1 MFYLEARKVIAWF
14 LVVLVIGLLG
24 CGRDGQ
30 SVQRA
35 YGQDRYLS
43 REGQIDGTSFRYRV
57 YLPPNRKADEN
68 LPVMLYL
75 HGAGNRGSDNESQLN
90 GLAEQIEANQS
101 SINFIIV
108 IPQCPPDRFWDEKLL
123 IQANQA
129 LDDTV
134 SEFNADKNRLYLTGF
149 SLGGYGAWSMAA
161 MYTGKF
167 AAIVPMSGRVL
178 PRSSEMKSISSGISA
193 LTKAEE
199 PYNAFA
205 ARLGNTPTW
214 IFHGAEDRVVPVES
228 SRKIFA
234 AMKGSGNQYV
244 KYDEVAGAGHEPMAF
259 RTDGFFEWLNQQHLD
274 QK

>member
-1 MFYLEARKVIAWF
+1 MISLESRT
-14 LVVLVIGLLG
+14 VVLLCIVILSIGLLG

-30 SVQRA
+30 NVQRA
-35 YGQDRYLS
+35 YGQDQYLS
-43 REGQIDGTSFRYRV
+43 REGQIDGTRFRYRV
-57 YLPPNRKADEN
+57 YLPPNRKADGN
-68 LPVMLYL
+68 LPIMLYL
-75 HGAGNRGSDNESQLN
+75 HGAGNRGSDNELQLN
-90 GLAEQIEANQS
+90 GLAEQIEANRLR
-101 SINFIIV
+101 IDFIIV

-123 IQANQA
+123 IEAKQA

-134 SEFNADKNRLYLTGF
+134 SEFKADKDRLYLMGF
-149 SLGGYGAWSMAA
+149 SLGGYGVWTMAA
-161 MYTGKF
+161 MYPGKF

-178 PRSSEMKSISSGISA
+178 PRSSEMKSISSEIAA

-199 PYNAFA
+199 PYSAFA

-214 IFHGAEDRVVPVES
+214 IFHGAEDGVVPIEG

-259 RTDGFFEWLNQQHLD
+259 RTDGFFEWLNQQHLY
-274 QK
+274 